1 MFQDSR
7 RHLSVDDLAL
17 LKDTSLS
24 DFSSRFLS
32 LFNNNPYWKS
42 KSAFAKQIISLRDV
56 EAETKFPTS
65 FLEWL

>member
-1 MFQDSR
+1 MFQNSR

-42 KSAFAKQIISLRDV
+42 AFAKQIISLRDV